1 MNFFLDSALLG
12 LEYALLAVGVY
23 ITFRI
28 LNLPDLT
35 VDGSFTF
42 GMAVSTVLCA
52 AAHPFAGLLAGA
64 LAGAV
69 AGVVTGFLQ
78 THCKIHPILAGILT
92 MSGLY
97 TVNITVLGGP
107 NVSLL
112 DAPKF
117 FEVLGGK
124 APAVGLVTAVIV
136 VLVTLFFQT
145 VGGLCIRAAGSNE
158 DMVRASS
165 INTTAVRWAAL
176 ALANALVALSGAILA
191 QCQGFGDVGAGSGM
205 IVIGLASVIIGEVIF
220 GKLFTNFGLKL
231 LAVSIG
237 AVIYYFVLQ
246 IVLQLGLN
254 TNDLKLIT
262 ALIVALFLAIPYWKG
277 KMFHGKAKKEESRH
291 A

>member
-124 APAVGLVTAVIV
+124 APAVGLVTVVVV

-191 QCQGFGDVGAGSGM
+191 QCQGFGDAGSGM
-205 IVIGLASVIIGEVIF
+205 IVIGLASVIIGEVIC
-220 GKLFTNFGLKL
+220 GRRGIVIGIVSAVLGSVVYRIIIALALRYNLMSANSLKL
-231 LAVSIG
+231 LS
-237 AVIYYFVLQ
+237 
-246 IVLQLGLN
+246 
-254 TNDLKLIT
+254 
-262 ALIVALFLAIPYWKG
+262 ALIVAATLAVPAAAAAIRAG
-277 KMFHGKAKKEESRH
+277 RERKENRVC
-291 A
+291 